1 MPRVVFVADDLGISP
16 GVDEGIAAAA
26 QNGLVREASLCVT
39 GASAEHGV
47 RLAKAAGLGIGLHF
61 SLTLGRALS
70 GPIPGFTDAQ
80 GRFRGMGPAL
90 RASMLRRV
98 DRAAVGREIDAQ
110 LQLLRELGVCPTH
123 FNGHHHVHCWPGVRE
138 LCFAA
143 AAAAG
148 IRWTRLPAES
158 AAVGGRLLPRRL
170 ALAALARGA
179 RRDVAQSGLRAL
191 PFVGSTTVARVDFAA
206 RFAAVVARLPLQD
219 CEWMVHPRVADAEF
233 VRLDPVGRRLGPA
246 AAAELATLTAP
257 ATREVLAARGFAV
270 SDYAAVD
277 EAPGN
282 TASRPHVGVNGS

>member
-47 RLAKAAGLGIGLHF
+47 NLAKAAGLGIGLHL

-80 GRFRGMGPAL
+80 GRFRGLGPAL

-98 DRAAVGREIDAQ
+98 DRAAVGREIAAQ
-110 LQLLRELGVCPTH
+110 LQRLRELGVSATH

-138 LCFAA
+138 VCFAE

-148 IRWTRLPAES
+148 IRWTRLPAEM
-158 AAVGGRLLPRRL
+158 AAAGGRLLPRRL
-170 ALAALARGA
+170 ALALLARGA
-179 RRDVAQSGLRAL
+179 RRHVTPSGLRAL
-191 PFVGSTTVARVDFAA
+191 PFVGSTTEYRVDFASA
-206 RFAAVVARLPLQD
+206 FAAVVARLPMQD

-233 VRLDPVGRRLGPA
+233 ARLDPSGSRFEPA
-246 AAAELATLTAP
+246 AAAELAALTAP
-257 ATREVLAARGFAV
+257 STRELLAARGFVVSAYAV
-270 SDYAAVD
+270 H